1 MYKFL
6 PNRKDW
12 LRKQIP
18 GALFSAIGWQVVS
31 WIFSMYLDIFEGFS
45 DMYGSLTTI
54 VLIMLWLYFCMY
66 CILLG
71 AEVNIVLYGKLFTGK
86 DGKA

>member
-1 MYKFL
+1 
-6 PNRKDW
+6 
-12 LRKQIP
+12 
-18 GALFSAIGWQVVS
+18 
-31 WIFSMYLDIFEGFS
+31 MYLDIFEGFS